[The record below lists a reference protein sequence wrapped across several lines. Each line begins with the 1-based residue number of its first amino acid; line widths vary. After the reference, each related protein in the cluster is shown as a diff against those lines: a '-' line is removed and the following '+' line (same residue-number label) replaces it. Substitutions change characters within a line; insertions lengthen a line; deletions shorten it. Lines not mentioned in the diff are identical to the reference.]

1 MALLLDIITRSYRTS
16 AKSAVMLTS
25 FLHEVIIGCML
36 GDLHAEKPS
45 VNHNT
50 RLTFK
55 QGGSNI
61 IYIHHLY
68 DLFSYY
74 CGTEPVALSGTGGLP
89 HMAGKLYRSLKFN
102 TLSLPCFNTYRTL
115 FYNGEGTKQIPV
127 NLSDHFTA
135 VSLAY

>member
-1 MALLLDIITRSYRTS
+1 MVLLLDIITRSYRTS

-55 QGGSNI
+55 
-61 IYIHHLY
+61 
-68 DLFSYY
+68 
-74 CGTEPVALSGTGGLP
+74 
-89 HMAGKLYRSLKFN
+89 
-102 TLSLPCFNTYRTL
+102 
-115 FYNGEGTKQIPV
+115 
-127 NLSDHFTA
+127 
-135 VSLAY
+135 